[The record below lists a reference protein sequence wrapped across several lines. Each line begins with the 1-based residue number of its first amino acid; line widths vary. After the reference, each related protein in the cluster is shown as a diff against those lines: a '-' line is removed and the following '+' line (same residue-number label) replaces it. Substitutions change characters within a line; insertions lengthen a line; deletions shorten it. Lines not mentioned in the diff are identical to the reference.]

1 MHTVSQAGSAGASQ
15 PQGEA
20 MRYAGQ
26 MSSSS
31 GSGTRARIGKWLV
44 GIAVLVPALLVVGL
58 YLYLQGNLVGHRV
71 HGPLWPWISADAA
84 VLAIGMLLLRGQEL

>member
-1 MHTVSQAGSAGASQ
+1 
-15 PQGEA
+15 

-31 GSGTRARIGKWLV
+31 GTGNRARVGKVLV

-58 YLYLQGNLVGHRV
+58 YLFLQGNLVGRGV
-71 HGPLWPWISADAA
+71 HGPLWPWITADA
-84 VLAIGMLLLRGQEL
+84 VLLVTGMLLMRGQEL